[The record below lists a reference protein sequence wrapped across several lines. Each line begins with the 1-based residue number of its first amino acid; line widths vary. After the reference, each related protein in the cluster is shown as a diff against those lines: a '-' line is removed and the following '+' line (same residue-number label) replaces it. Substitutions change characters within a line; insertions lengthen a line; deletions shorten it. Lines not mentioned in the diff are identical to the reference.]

1 MPTGWQSLPDN
12 VYAISGGNPECFR
25 RKFRRSAFLRI
36 HNELAEVVRD
46 VPDSGDSEAQARV
59 GTAQDAYSSRRA
71 VIGSTA
77 AARRAGMS
85 AATVPT
91 SNNKS
96 TTPEY
101 VHASAG
107 FT

>member
-1 MPTGWQSLPDN
+1 MPTGRQSLPDN

-59 GTAQDAYSSRRA
+59 ERRRTPIPLEERSSARPPRP
-71 VIGSTA
+71 
-77 AARRAGMS
+77 AAR
-85 AATVPT
+85 
-91 SNNKS
+91 
-96 TTPEY
+96 E
-101 VHASAG
+101 
-107 FT
+107 